1 MNIIMEFRYYFIFLT
16 NRKSF
21 GDVKIFMNII
31 LDFTGFDDVL
41 LGVGNEKFM
50 NINYFDFLQKKEI
63 NFLERKILQE
73 MNNFINEREIFII
86 LIESESVN

>member
-1 MNIIMEFRYYFIFLT
+1 MMLFFRENTIVNKKFMNIIMEFRYYFIFLT

-50 NINYFDFLQKKEI
+50 NINYLDFL
-63 NFLERKILQE
+63 
-73 MNNFINEREIFII
+73 
-86 LIESESVN
+86 